1 MTDIVEDNIGTVKG
15 KKIYCFWVVWP
26 GDKHDKVGDDKTEIV
41 GPVGE
46 EGEESEA
53 EEDAESGEKADK
65 GDKYIENSKSKHLK
79 EIIEHKH
86 LKQITQQK
94 KVEEQIERHQLH
106 DKYVNQGVKIAS
118 AAVVGGVVVGV
129 LTCKIIL
136 ILLLLIRIC
145 MCVNLL
151 LYLLLW
157 CIYSGFRGDSVRSG
171 WTSSGWCSRSAVK
184 NSIQAPL

>member
-53 EEDAESGEKADK
+53 EEEGEGGEKNEK
-65 GDKYIENSKSKHLK
+65 HIENSKSKHLK
-79 EIIEHKH
+79 EIIEYKH

-129 LTCKIIL
+129 LTRKIIY
-136 ILLLLIRIC
+136 IRAFIIRIY
-145 MCVNLL
+145 VYVLA
-151 LYLLLW
+151 YL
-157 CIYSGFRGDSVRSG
+157 CI
-171 WTSSGWCSRSAVK
+171 C
-184 NSIQAPL
+184 